1 MADPTIRRIGWAGYV
16 VTTEAGTKV
25 VVDPYL
31 HGSEG
36 PHSGL
41 PESPVTVNE
50 LARADV
56 VAVTHVGYDHRA
68 QAIDVTLA
76 GAATL
81 VCGTVIPVHYRAG
94 DSAPDDLR
102 NELQES
108 ISSNGRHDE
117 PGDK

>member
-25 VVDPYL
+25 VVDSYL

-50 LARADV
+50 LAVLTWSR
-56 VAVTHVGYDHRA
+56 
-68 QAIDVTLA
+68 
-76 GAATL
+76 
-81 VCGTVIPVHYRAG
+81 
-94 DSAPDDLR
+94 
-102 NELQES
+102 
-108 ISSNGRHDE
+108 
-117 PGDK
+117 